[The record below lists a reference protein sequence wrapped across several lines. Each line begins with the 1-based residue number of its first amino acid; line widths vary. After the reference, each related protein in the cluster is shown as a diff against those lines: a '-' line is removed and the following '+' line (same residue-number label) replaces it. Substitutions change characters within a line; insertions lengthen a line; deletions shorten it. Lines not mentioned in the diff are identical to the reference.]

1 MWLLCY
7 SKGKSRGQ
15 HGMEKRK
22 ILIADTAEDFCGAL
36 EDALCGIYHIR
47 TVADGPQA
55 LLQLRSFLPDI
66 LVLDLML
73 PGLDGITL
81 LQKAAE
87 TGICPMVLAT
97 TRYISD
103 YMLDAAGQLGVGYI
117 MVKPCDISAVISRIA
132 DLSQRLKPSAFAAPD
147 PRTRISNTLLRLGVS
162 TKLRGYGY
170 LRECILLMAQDPRQ
184 SVTKELYP
192 AAAIRLGATAVQIE
206 RSIRSAVNTA
216 WSRQDRNIWQL
227 YFPADQTGLIP
238 RPTNA
243 RFISRLADMLILN
256 PDMVKE
262 E

>member
-1 MWLLCY
+1 
-7 SKGKSRGQ
+7 
-15 HGMEKRK
+15 MEKRK
-22 ILIADTAEDFCGAL
+22 ILIADTAEDFRGAL
-36 EDALCGIYHIR
+36 ENALCGSYYVR
-47 TVADGPQA
+47 AASDGVHA
-55 LLQLRSFLPDI
+55 MAQLRSFLPDI

-87 TGICPMVLAT
+87 AGICPMVLAT

-103 YMLDAAGQLGVGYI
+103 YMLDAAGQLGIGYI
-117 MVKPCDISAVISRIA
+117 MVKPCDIGAAISRIT
-132 DLSQRLKPSAFAAPD
+132 DLSQRLKPVTFAAPD
-147 PRTRISNTLLRLGVS
+147 PRTLVSNTLLRLGFS

-192 AAAIRLGATAVQIE
+192 AVAARLGATAVQIE
-206 RSIRSAVNTA
+206 RSVRSAVNTA

-227 YFPADQTGLIP
+227 YFPADHTGLIP

-243 RFISRLADMLILN
+243 RLISRLADMLTVEPERIR
-256 PDMVKE
+256 E

>member
-1 MWLLCY
+1 
-7 SKGKSRGQ
+7 
-15 HGMEKRK
+15 MEKRK

-36 EDALCGIYHIR
+36 KDVLCGTYHVCIS
-47 TVADGPQA
+47 ADGIQA
-55 LLQLRSFLPDI
+55 LQQMRTFLPDI

-81 LQKAAE
+81 LQKAAQ
-87 TGICPMVLAT
+87 TGICPVVLAT
-97 TRYISD
+97 TRYVSD
-103 YMLDAAGQLGVGYI
+103 YMLDAAQQLGIGYI

-147 PRTRISNTLLRLGVS
+147 PRTVVSNTLLRLGIS

-170 LRECILLMAQDPRQ
+170 LRECILLMALDPRQ

-192 AAAIRLGATAVQIE
+192 AAAARLGATAVQLE

-216 WSRQDRNIWQL
+216 WSRQDRQVWQL
-227 YFPADQTGLIP
+227 YFPADHTGMIP

-256 PDMVKE
+256 PEIIIE

>member
-1 MWLLCY
+1 
-7 SKGKSRGQ
+7 
-15 HGMEKRK
+15 MEKRK
-22 ILIADTAEDFCGAL
+22 ILIADTAEDFRGAL
-36 EDALCGIYHIR
+36 ENALCGTYHVR
-47 TVADGPQA
+47 TVAAGAQA

-73 PGLDGITL
+73 PELDGITL

-103 YMLDAAGQLGVGYI
+103 YMLDAAGQLGIGYI
-117 MVKPCDISAVISRIA
+117 MVKPCDISAVISRVA

-147 PRTRISNTLLRLGVS
+147 PRTLVSNTLLRLGIS

-192 AAAIRLGATAVQIE
+192 AAAVRLGATAVQIE

-227 YFPADQTGLIP
+227 YFPADHTGLIP

-256 PDMVKE
+256 PEIMKAE
-262 E
+262 

>member
-1 MWLLCY
+1 
-7 SKGKSRGQ
+7 
-15 HGMEKRK
+15 MEKRK

-87 TGICPMVLAT
+87 TGICPTVLAT

-103 YMLDAAGQLGVGYI
+103 YMLDAAGLLGVGYI
-117 MVKPCDISAVISRIA
+117 MVKPCDISAVVSRIA

-147 PRTRISNTLLRLGVS
+147 ARTLISNTLLRLGVS

-192 AAAIRLGATAVQIE
+192 AAAFRLGATAVQIE

-256 PDMVKE
+256 PEIIKE